1 MMTGFISSWVIIRD
15 RPFARDSIKTIVLPA
30 KTVQT
35 NKNDSNVSSRNDY
48 FLYYLFFTRIV
59 DLGSFWQV

>member
-35 NKNDSNVSSRNDY
+35 NKNDSNVIVSSRNDY
-48 FLYYLFFTRIV
+48 FLY
-59 DLGSFWQV
+59 

>member
-35 NKNDSNVSSRNDY
+35 NKNDSNVIVSSRNDY
-48 FLYYLFFTRIV
+48 FLCCFLRE
-59 DLGSFWQV
+59 